1 MLQRLG
7 FSDAAERLP
16 LNIPDQTDD
25 PNGLSPIMLHPPREV
40 SNAAASNSKFLNDFV
55 KREALLA
62 LLRCKQAALH
72 RFRFQEVSR
81 LSFGFNV
88 APQRDRNDH
97 GRRLA
102 ALIGHVLDLS
112 FRHRLQFTPFQ
123 WQERSE
129 ERRVGFSRPPSG

>member
-1 MLQRLG
+1 MIRRAYAR
-7 FSDAAERLP
+7 SCSTHHAR
-16 LNIPDQTDD
+16 
-25 PNGLSPIMLHPPREV
+25 S
-40 SNAAASNSKFLNDFV
+40 SNASASNSKFLNEFV

-62 LLRCKQAALH
+62 LLGFKQAALH

-102 ALIGHVLDLS
+102 ALIRHVLDLS
-112 FRHRLQFTPFQ
+112 LDRK
-123 WQERSE
+123 
-129 ERRVGFSRPPSG
+129 SGGEGNRGD